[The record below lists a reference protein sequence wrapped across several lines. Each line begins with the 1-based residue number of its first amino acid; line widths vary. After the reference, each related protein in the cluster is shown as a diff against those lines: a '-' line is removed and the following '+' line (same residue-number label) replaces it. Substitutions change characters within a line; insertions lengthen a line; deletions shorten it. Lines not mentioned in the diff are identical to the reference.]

1 MNTAQYNSA
10 CMIGIRG
17 IVVNSHGNANANA
30 FYAAIMEA
38 VKEVERQ
45 VPEKIRNS
53 LEHGFS
59 SQ

>member
-1 MNTAQYNSA
+1 MNPDQYNGASL
-10 CMIGIRG
+10 IGLRG
-17 IVVNSHGNANANA
+17 IVVKSHGNANANA

-59 SQ
+59 AQ